1 MMRAPSLPALPRD
14 AASAASYAV
23 ELRREFHRHPE
34 LSWQETRTQ
43 ARILDELRRLGL
55 EDVRPVAK
63 TGATALVVGKR
74 REPCVL
80 WRADIDALPIPERSD
95 LPYAS
100 RNEGVMHA
108 CGHDAHAAIALGIA
122 RVLAARASDLPG
134 SVRFVFQPA
143 EEASGGAEACIADG
157 VLEQPRVGRV
167 LGLHISAD
175 IPIGMVNVAP
185 GPFFAAPTSLRI
197 SIEGRGGH
205 AASPH
210 QGVDAVLVAAHVIV
224 ALQAVVSRMTS
235 PHESVVLTIGKV
247 EAGYRG
253 NVLADRA
260 NLAGTIRTYS
270 DRVLERTVEH
280 VRQVVVGVCAAFGA
294 SGSVEHR
301 TTCPPLVNDPEATES
316 VRREALAFFG
326 EGRLLAS
333 PSMGADDM
341 AVFLQHRPGCYF
353 WLGARNEAKGIA
365 GRHHDPAFV
374 IDEDAIGLGIAFG
387 VRIIERALR
396 ELSGR

>member
-1 MMRAPSLPALPRD
+1 MARAPSLPALPRD
-14 AASAASYAV
+14 VAAVAVAAV
-23 ELRREFHRHPE
+23 ELRREFHRYPE

-43 ARILDELRRLGL
+43 TRILEELRRLEL
-55 EDVRPVAK
+55 VDVRPIAN
-63 TGATALVVGKR
+63 TGATGLLVGKR

-100 RNEGVMHA
+100 QHEGVMHA
-108 CGHDAHAAIALGIA
+108 CGHDAHAAIAVGIA
-122 RVLAARASDLPG
+122 RVLAARANELPG

-157 VLEQPRVGRV
+157 VLDNPRVGRV

-197 SIEGRGGH
+197 TIEGKGGH

-210 QGVDAVLVAAHVIV
+210 QGIDAVLVAAHVVV
-224 ALQAVVSRMTS
+224 ALQSVVSRMTS
-235 PHESVVLTIGKV
+235 PHDAVVITIGKV

-260 NLAGTIRTYS
+260 LLLGTIRTYS
-270 DRVLERTVEH
+270 DRTLVHIVEH
-280 VRQVVVGVCAAFGA
+280 LRQVVAGVCAAFGA
-294 SGSVEHR
+294 TASVEHR
-301 TTCPPLVNDPEATES
+301 TTCPALVNDAAATES

-387 VRIIERALR
+387 VRVIERALR
-396 ELSGR
+396 ELSAG